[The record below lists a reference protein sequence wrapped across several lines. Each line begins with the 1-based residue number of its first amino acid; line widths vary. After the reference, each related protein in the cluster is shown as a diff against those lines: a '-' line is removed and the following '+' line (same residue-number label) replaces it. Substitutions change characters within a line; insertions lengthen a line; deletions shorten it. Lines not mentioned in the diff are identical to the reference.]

1 MFNISFWTYKRVLS
15 NTGERNFAASVDF
28 SPKYTTLSLR
38 AERTIKT
45 ELKAAEMA
53 KSQWRI
59 NHF

>member
-15 NTGERNFAASVDF
+15 NTGERNFAASVD
-28 SPKYTTLSLR
+28 KYTALSLR